1 MTLDEALEAA
11 ICGSRVRATNM
22 QPGAYVDYQF
32 NGWRINF
39 AGGASSGWH
48 PTDIDR
54 KAEWEDVPIGS
65 STSFVMRDGW
75 GQPIVAEIKSF
86 GFHTR
91 PAVELPVLVLGEKGW
106 DEVFADKDKVDGGWA
121 DKPTRDSWGRPK

>member
-11 ICGSRVRATNM
+11 VCGSRVRAANM

-54 KAEWEDVPIGS
+54 EAEWEDVPIGPPP
-65 STSFVMRDGW
+65 RNAW
-75 GQPIVAEIKSF
+75 GQPVFSEF
-86 GFHTR
+86 D
-91 PAVELPVLVLGEKGW
+91 PAKHVGSSDEPGVLVLGEKGW
-106 DEVFADKDKVDGGWA
+106 GEVFADKTPVEGGWK
-121 DKPTRDSWGRPK
+121 DKPKTDGWGRPI